1 MSEICLHFMVL
12 VVTGSVSCYTT
23 CPDGKVCPDQ
33 SSCCVTNGEYACCPV
48 PSTLSASMQHDEK

>member
-1 MSEICLHFMVL
+1 MWGIAVVVL